1 MKQEGIL
8 SRWSR
13 RKLQDPEINERE
25 DQALDAQVREELEKI
40 AAPTIEPPPELT
52 DADMPA
58 LETLDEDSDYSG
70 FMSSGVSDELRKM
83 ALRKLFSAPGFNV
96 RDGLDEYDDDYTKFE
111 KLGDVVTC
119 DMKHQM
125 EMEAMKKLQQEEDS
139 KAVAATDESMA
150 STVPSAAADDAE
162 AIEHSEQQN
171 AVSAASEQL
180 EPIPEERTEDNDTSK
195 FTGA

>member
-1 MKQEGIL
+1 
-8 SRWSR
+8 
-13 RKLQDPEINERE
+13 
-25 DQALDAQVREELEKI
+25 
-40 AAPTIEPPPELT
+40 
-52 DADMPA
+52 MPA

-139 KAVAATDESMA
+139 KALPATGDKMTSEALSAPADETEM
-150 STVPSAAADDAE
+150 VED
-162 AIEHSEQQN
+162 SEPN
-171 AVSAASEQL
+171 AVSANSEQL
-180 EPIPEERTEDNDTSK
+180 ETIPEERTEDNDTSK
-195 FTGA
+195 FSGA